1 MNKKVVLVLLLTFAC
16 LSTAYLLISTPATT
30 PMRIT
35 SQEHL
40 DELIHQGLQE
50 QGIANNHYRVYTA
63 VQDSLFT
70 RKVYQID
77 TPPGFSKTT
86 LHYELHRLLVNYGV
100 QLPGKVLFPEQDVHL
115 YVTANGTVHRT
126 LRVRTN
132 PDLILSPD
140 STRTNQPSSTDL

>member
-40 DELIHQGLQE
+40 DELIQQGLQE

-63 VQDSLFT
+63 VQDSFLPVKCIKLTPLQDFQRQPCT
-70 RKVYQID
+70 MNYTGCWQIMEFNYLEKSSSLNKMY
-77 TPPGFSKTT
+77 TCMLPQMVPYTAP
-86 LHYELHRLLVNYGV
+86 YESE
-100 QLPGKVLFPEQDVHL
+100 PI
-115 YVTANGTVHRT
+115 
-126 LRVRTN
+126 
-132 PDLILSPD
+132 LI
-140 STRTNQPSSTDL
+140 

>member
-1 MNKKVVLVLLLTFAC
+1 MNKKIILVLLLIFAC
-16 LSTAYLLISTPATT
+16 VSSAYLLISIPTTT
-30 PMRIT
+30 PMRIS

-40 DELIHQGLQE
+40 DEVIQQGLRE
-50 QGIANNHYRVYTA
+50 QGIADEHYRVYTA

-86 LHYELHRLLVNYGV
+86 LHYELHKLLHEYGV
-100 QLPGKVLFPEQDVHL
+100 QLPGKVQFPEQDLRL
-115 YVTANGTVHRT
+115 YVRVNGTIFRT

-132 PDLILSPD
+132 PELLSTPD
-140 STRTNQPSSTDL
+140 STQTHLSSSSEL